1 MIGLFISKFYSKN
14 LEVYDKQLIGKNNTE
29 LNKNNLIKN
38 LKYDVKFDDDTK
50 YSITATES
58 EITYIDNNEIVLMKI
73 VKGIF
78 EDKKGSS
85 LKIESK
91 NAIFNNNNYNTIFE
105 KNVKINYMGNVIKS
119 DKLILDFEENT
130 VVIRDNIIYEGLQ
143 GLGKADNVIIDLIT
157 KNIEISMN
165 DQDDKIEITSQNL
178 RWAIT
183 KNLGLNLFK
192 KKDLFYA

>member
-1 MIGLFISKFYSKN
+1 MPKKYYKYLSILLILMIGLFISKFYSKN

-105 KNVKINYMGNVIKS
+105 NNVEMDYMGNVIRS

-143 GLGKADNVIIDLIT
+143 GLGKADNVIINLIT

-165 DQDDKIEITSQNL
+165 DQDDKIEITSKNL
-178 RWAIT
+178 R
-183 KNLGLNLFK
+183 
-192 KKDLFYA
+192 

>member
-1 MIGLFISKFYSKN
+1 MQKRYYKYLSILLILIISLFIYKFFSKN
-14 LEVYDKQLIGKNNTE
+14 SEVYDKQLIGKNNTE

-73 VKGIF
+73 VKGFF
-78 EDKKGSS
+78 EDKKGST
-85 LKIESK
+85 LKISSK
-91 NAIFNNNNYNTIFE
+91 NAIFNNNNYKTIFE
-105 KNVKINYMGNVIKS
+105 NNVEMDYMGNVIRS

-165 DQDDKIEITSQNL
+165 NLDDKIEITS
-178 RWAIT
+178 
-183 KNLGLNLFK
+183 KNLK
-192 KKDLFYA
+192 

>member
-1 MIGLFISKFYSKN
+1 MQKKYYKYLSILLILIIGLFIYKFYSKN

-78 EDKKGSS
+78 EDKKGST

-105 KNVKINYMGNVIKS
+105 NNVKIDYMGNSILS
-119 DKLILDFEENT
+119 DKLTLNFEENT
-130 VVIRDNIIYEGLQ
+130 VIIRDNIIYEGLQ
-143 GLGKADNVIIDLIT
+143 GLGKADNVIINLIT

-165 DQDDKIEITSQNL
+165 DQDDKIEITS
-178 RWAIT
+178 
-183 KNLGLNLFK
+183 KNLK
-192 KKDLFYA
+192 

>member
-1 MIGLFISKFYSKN
+1 MVGLYINKFYSKN
-14 LEVYDKQLIGKNNTE
+14 LEVNDKQLIDKNNTE
-29 LNKNNLIKN
+29 INKNNLIKN

-50 YSITATES
+50 YSITAIES

-73 VKGIF
+73 VKGFF
-78 EDKKGSS
+78 EDKKGST
-85 LKIESK
+85 LKISSK

-105 KNVKINYMGNVIKS
+105 NNVEMDYMGNVIRS

-165 DQDDKIEITSQNL
+165 DQDDKIEITSKNL
-178 RWAIT
+178 R
-183 KNLGLNLFK
+183 
-192 KKDLFYA
+192 

>member
-1 MIGLFISKFYSKN
+1 LQKKYYKYLSILLILIIGLFIYKFYSKN

-105 KNVKINYMGNVIKS
+105 NNVKIYYMGNVIKS

-143 GLGKADNVIIDLIT
+143 GLGKADNVIINLIT

-165 DQDDKIEITSQNL
+165 DQDDKIEITS
-178 RWAIT
+178 
-183 KNLGLNLFK
+183 KNLK
-192 KKDLFYA
+192 

>member
-73 VKGIF
+73 VKGFF
-78 EDKKGSS
+78 EDKKGST
-85 LKIESK
+85 LKISSK

-105 KNVKINYMGNVIKS
+105 NNVKIDYMGNVIRS

-143 GLGKADNVIIDLIT
+143 GLGKADNVVIDLIT

-165 DQDDKIEITSQNL
+165 NQNDKIEITS
-178 RWAIT
+178 
-183 KNLGLNLFK
+183 KNLK
-192 KKDLFYA
+192 

>member
-1 MIGLFISKFYSKN
+1 MIGLFINKFYSKN
-14 LEVYDKQLIGKNNTE
+14 LEVYDKQLIGKNDNQ

-91 NAIFNNNNYNTIFE
+91 SAIFNNNNYNTIFE
-105 KNVKINYMGNVIKS
+105 NNVKINYMGNVIKS

-143 GLGKADNVIIDLIT
+143 GLGKADNVIINLIT

-165 DQDDKIEITSQNL
+165 DQDDKIEITS
-178 RWAIT
+178 
-183 KNLGLNLFK
+183 KNLK
-192 KKDLFYA
+192 

>member
-1 MIGLFISKFYSKN
+1 MPKKYFKYLFVLLILIISLFIYKFYSKN
-14 LEVYDKQLIGKNNTE
+14 LEVYDKQLNSKNNTE

-50 YSITATES
+50 YSITAIES
-58 EITYIDNNEIVLMKI
+58 EITYIDNNEIVFMKS
-73 VKGIF
+73 VKGF
-78 EDKKGSS
+78 FVDKKGLT
-85 LKIESK
+85 LKIASK

-105 KNVKINYMGNVIKS
+105 NDVKIDYIGNIIRS
-119 DKLILDFEENT
+119 DRLNLDFKKNT

-165 DQDDKIEITSQNL
+165 DQDDKIEITSKNL
-178 RWAIT
+178 R
-183 KNLGLNLFK
+183 
-192 KKDLFYA
+192 

>member
-1 MIGLFISKFYSKN
+1 MISLSVYKFYSKN
-14 LEVYDKQLIGKNNTE
+14 LEVYDNQLIGTNNTE
-29 LNKNNLIKN
+29 QNKNNLIKN

-50 YSITATES
+50 YSITAIES

-73 VKGIF
+73 VKGFF
-78 EDKKGSS
+78 EDKKGST
-85 LKIESK
+85 LKISSK

-105 KNVKINYMGNVIKS
+105 NNVEMDYMGNVIRS

-165 DQDDKIEITSQNL
+165 DQDDKIEITS
-178 RWAIT
+178 
-183 KNLGLNLFK
+183 KNLK
-192 KKDLFYA
+192 

>member
-1 MIGLFISKFYSKN
+1 MQKKYYKYLSILLILIIGLFIYKFYSKN

-50 YSITATES
+50 YSIIATES

-78 EDKKGSS
+78 EDKKGST

-105 KNVKINYMGNVIKS
+105 NNVKIYYMGNVIKS

-143 GLGKADNVIIDLIT
+143 GLGKADNVIINLIT

-165 DQDDKIEITSQNL
+165 DQDDKIEITS
-178 RWAIT
+178 
-183 KNLGLNLFK
+183 KNLK
-192 KKDLFYA
+192 

>member
-1 MIGLFISKFYSKN
+1 MQKRYYKYLSILLILIISLFIYKFFSKN
-14 LEVYDKQLIGKNNTE
+14 SEVYDKQLIGKNDTE

-50 YSITATES
+50 YSITAIES

-73 VKGIF
+73 VKGFF
-78 EDKKGSS
+78 EDKKGST
-85 LKIESK
+85 LKISSK

-105 KNVKINYMGNVIKS
+105 NNVKIDYMGNVITS
-119 DKLILDFEENT
+119 DKLILDFDKNT

-143 GLGKADNVIIDLIT
+143 GLGKADNVIINLIT

-165 DQDDKIEITSQNL
+165 DQDDKIEITS
-178 RWAIT
+178 
-183 KNLGLNLFK
+183 KNLK
-192 KKDLFYA
+192 

>member
-1 MIGLFISKFYSKN
+1 MQKKYYKYLSILLILIIGLFIYKFYSKN

-78 EDKKGSS
+78 EDKKGST

-105 KNVKINYMGNVIKS
+105 NNVKIYYMGNVIKS

-143 GLGKADNVIIDLIT
+143 GLGKADNVIINLIT

-165 DQDDKIEITSQNL
+165 DQDDKIEITS
-178 RWAIT
+178 
-183 KNLGLNLFK
+183 KNLK
-192 KKDLFYA
+192 

>member
-50 YSITATES
+50 YSITAIES

-73 VKGIF
+73 VKGFF
-78 EDKKGSS
+78 EDKKGST
-85 LKIESK
+85 LKISSK

-105 KNVKINYMGNVIKS
+105 NNVKINYMGNVIKS

-143 GLGKADNVIIDLIT
+143 GLGKADNVIINLIT

-165 DQDDKIEITSQNL
+165 DQDDKIEITSKNL
-178 RWAIT
+178 R
-183 KNLGLNLFK
+183 
-192 KKDLFYA
+192 

>member
-1 MIGLFISKFYSKN
+1 MIGLFINKFYSKN
-14 LEVYDKQLIGKNNTE
+14 LEVYDKQLIGKNNNE

-50 YSITATES
+50 YSIIATES
-58 EITYIDNNEIVLMKI
+58 EITYVDNNEIVLMKI

-78 EDKKGSS
+78 EDKKGST
-85 LKIESK
+85 LKIASK

-105 KNVKINYMGNVIKS
+105 NNVKIDYMGNIIRS
-119 DKLILDFEENT
+119 DRLDLDFQKNT

-143 GLGKADNVIIDLIT
+143 GLGKADNIEIDLIT

-165 DQDDKIEITSQNL
+165 NQNDKIEITS
-178 RWAIT
+178 
-183 KNLGLNLFK
+183 KNLK
-192 KKDLFYA
+192 